1 MTKVKG
7 VKWAQFLKLLT
18 EIANTLVTQF
28 ATKTDLDDV
37 KKNRMPTIVGST
49 LTFPADAEAK
59 IEGSTLVLSK

>member
-1 MTKVKG
+1 MAKYKG

-28 ATKTDLDDV
+28 ATKTELDDV
-37 KKNRMPTIVGST
+37 KKDRMPSISGST

-59 IEGSTLVLSK
+59 IVGSTLVLSK

>member
-37 KKNRMPTIVGST
+37 KVFNLI
-49 LTFPADAEAK
+49 L
-59 IEGSTLVLSK
+59 